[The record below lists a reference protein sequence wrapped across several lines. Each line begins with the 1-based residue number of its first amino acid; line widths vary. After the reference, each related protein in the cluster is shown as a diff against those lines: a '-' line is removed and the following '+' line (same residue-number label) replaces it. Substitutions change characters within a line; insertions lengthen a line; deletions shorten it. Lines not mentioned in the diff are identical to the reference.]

1 MYKRRASAAVV
12 CVTILGLLGLAGSA
26 GASSPPAIPGETVL
40 GYTGAEQ
47 TYAVPPNVLL
57 VGIDA
62 AGASSGGG
70 NVGASLGGYLPT
82 QGGQTLYAEVGQQ
95 GSFGGGATFGGGGAA
110 GAWSC
115 PSICAANSAAGSG
128 GGASDVRTC
137 SATAASCPGGG
148 TSDAS
153 RVIVAGGGGG
163 AGGQGESPGF
173 ECTEIPQSGRA
184 FNQQNPLPAGN
195 PSQGPVPVATPAGLT
210 PAGLVIPGEPADFGY
225 GGVGLADTT
234 SAMGGSVSPGA
245 GGSLSMCEVLN
256 SDGSIRAAFSPTTA
270 GTSGT
275 GPAGAPGAAVTGTPY
290 GTPEGPSEYLPGA
303 GGGGGGGYT
312 GGGSGAAGFICT
324 TPSGCYD
331 PSPGMSGGGGAS
343 FESNQIEAPYID
355 DGIPAPAGSI
365 TIAPIVEIDAPAN
378 GATYTPGQVVDASWS
393 CGGGGTPF
401 QGTSCTGTVA
411 SGSPIDT
418 SPGTHTFT
426 VTASTHP
433 FNQNVPVSVTY
444 TVGSGPSSLAALP
457 QMVIF
462 GPGASAGVGRVT
474 AMLTGAGGTPLAG
487 QMVAFRAGAHALCT
501 GVTTASGT
509 ATCSLGLAK
518 ELEVLFGGG
527 YRAAFAGTAGH
538 LAASAAADAI
548 DLGTHAPPP
557 GRHTR
562 QPAATGTLT
571 RAGHVYATVT
581 GRTGHGA
588 GPLQLHPHGAIKAGR
603 YTLALTVASGHGRRL
618 IKRTLSIG

>member
-275 GPAGAPGAAVTGTPY
+275 GPGGAPGAAVTGTPY

-433 FNQNVPVSVTY
+433 FNQK
-444 TVGSGPSSLAALP
+444 
-457 QMVIF
+457 
-462 GPGASAGVGRVT
+462 
-474 AMLTGAGGTPLAG
+474 
-487 QMVAFRAGAHALCT
+487 AHALCT

-527 YRAAFAGTAGH
+527 YRAAFAGPAGH

-562 QPAATGTLT
+562 QPAAMGTVT

-588 GPLQLHPHGAIKAGR
+588 GPLKLRQRRRIEAGR